1 MSKKIAVALAFVAT
15 VGSATDATACN
26 DGGCGHPAT
35 PTTPGLTVNTTN
47 NTTNN
52 NPTANANNHIG
63 IKNENEI
70 SNHVA
75 GGQGGSANNTNTVTT
90 TGTVGNVA
98 GGQATSAT
106 TNSGNSTNTNN
117 YSSKYKGSAIA
128 PNVYAPGN
136 TGHDCFEGKGG
147 FSLSLGTYGAS
158 AGVGFGGGEKF
169 NTTCDDRLKEN
180 ILMQQNETAAEKA
193 RNTLIGAEKSEAVA
207 NAVQRLQGDEGTKLM
222 KLFAVPAVVT
232 TAQPAQPIVNN
243 YITTDRAVQPQALKM
258 GE

>member
-47 NTTNN
+47 N

-63 IKNENEI
+63 IRNENEI

-98 GGQATSAT
+98 GGEATSAT

-128 PNVYAPGN
+128 PSVYAPGN
-136 TGHDCFEGKGG
+136 TGHDCFQGKGG

-158 AGVGFGGGEKF
+158 AGVGFGGGETF

-193 RNTLIGAEKSEAVA
+193 RNTLIGAEKSDAVRK
-207 NAVQRLQGDEGTKLM
+207 AVEKLQGAEGTKLM
-222 KLFAVPAVVT
+222 NLFAVPAIG
-232 TAQPAQPIVNN
+232 APAQPVVNN
-243 YITTDRAVQPQALKM
+243 YITTDKTVQPQALKM